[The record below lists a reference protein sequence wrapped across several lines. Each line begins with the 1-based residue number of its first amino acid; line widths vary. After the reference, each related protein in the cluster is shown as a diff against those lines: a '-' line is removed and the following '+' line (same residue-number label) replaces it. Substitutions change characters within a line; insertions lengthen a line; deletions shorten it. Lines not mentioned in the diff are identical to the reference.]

1 MLRRPFTMLKRL
13 LQKQLQRTE
22 GAELIEFAASLPLLV
37 VFVVG
42 VYDFSSAFILKQKIA
57 HIAAEAARV
66 AANQPMSDVANTGSC
81 PATICA
87 LRDVVDREFTNN
99 GIDDCGL
106 NSATAANISALRW
119 TFTANGCSAG
129 PLTLEINRGARFDV
143 PLTPPF
149 VGTYAVEATQVT
161 LSYPHQ
167 WQFNR
172 VIGLVKPGANFANTA
187 IQSVAIVQNLN

>member
-1 MLRRPFTMLKRL
+1 MPRFPFITWK
-13 LQKQLQRTE
+13 KFIWEQLHRTE

-66 AANQPMSDVANTGSC
+66 AANEPMSDVANGGC
-81 PATICA
+81 PASICA
-87 LRDVVDREFTNN
+87 VRNIVDQALINN

-106 NSATAANISALRW
+106 GSASPTRTALTYTFSAG
-119 TFTANGCSAG
+119 GCSG
-129 PLTLEINRGARFDV
+129 GSLRLKINRGYTYTATL
-143 PLTPPF
+143 PEPPF
-149 VGTYAVEATQVT
+149 QANYTIEATQVT

-172 VIGLVKPGANFANTA
+172 VVGFIAPGANFANSA
-187 IQSVAIVQNLN
+187 IQSVAVAQDMN